1 MSTEIHPTAIIH
13 PSARLGENITVGP
26 YSMIGP
32 ECVIG
37 DGCQIG
43 SSVAVHR
50 WVELGKNV
58 RVWHGA
64 SLGGDPQDL
73 KFKGART
80 RVAIGEGTVIREFAT
95 VNLSTEERHVTRVG
109 RNCFLMAY
117 SHVAHECQVGDGV
130 IMANSANLAGHV
142 SVEDFAIIGGLTPVH
157 QFCRIGCYAM
167 VGGASAVQKDILPY
181 SKSFG
186 VPARVYG
193 TNSVGL
199 SRRGFPEKTR
209 SLLHQAF
216 RLIFYSNL
224 NTSQA
229 VERIKAELEPI
240 PEIAH
245 LLEFIESSKR
255 GIAK

>member
-1 MSTEIHPTAIIH
+1 MSSEIH
-13 PSARLGENITVGP
+13 PSAIIDKSARIGNNVSVGP
-26 YSMIGP
+26 HSIIGP

-37 DGCQIG
+37 DGCVIG
-43 SSVAVHR
+43 SSVAIHR
-50 WVELGKNV
+50 WVELGRNV

-73 KFKGART
+73 KYKGAPT
-80 RVAIGEGTVIREFAT
+80 KVVIGDDTVVREFAT
-95 VNLSTEERHVTRVG
+95 VNLSTEEGHVTRVG

-117 SHVAHECQVGDGV
+117 SHVAHECLVGDGV

-142 SVEDFAIIGGLTPVH
+142 TVEDFAIIGGLTPVH

-186 VPARVYG
+186 VPAKVYG

-199 SRRGFPEKTR
+199 TRRGFSEKSR
-209 SLLHQAF
+209 ALLHKAF

-224 NTSQA
+224 NTTQA
-229 VERIKAELEPI
+229 VEHIRAELEPI
-240 PEIAH
+240 PEIVH
-245 LLEFIESSKR
+245 LLEFIEGSKR

>member
-1 MSTEIHPTAIIH
+1 MDNEIH
-13 PSARLGENITVGP
+13 PSAIIDKTARLGVNVSVGP
-26 YSMIGP
+26 HSIIGP
-32 ECVIG
+32 ECLIG

-43 SSVAVHR
+43 SSVAIHR
-50 WVELGKNV
+50 WTELGNNV

-73 KFKGART
+73 KFKGAET
-80 RVAIGEGTVIREFAT
+80 RVVIGEGTVIREYAT
-95 VNLSTEERHVTRVG
+95 VNLSTEEGHVTRVG
-109 RNCFLMAY
+109 KNCFLMAY
-117 SHVAHECQVGDGV
+117 SHVAHECSVGDGV

-142 SVEDFAIIGGLTPVH
+142 TVEDCAIIGGLTPVH

-199 SRRGFPEKTR
+199 TRRGFPEMTR
-209 SLLHQAF
+209 NLLHKAF
-216 RLIFYSNL
+216 KLIFYSNL

-229 VERIKAELEPI
+229 VERIRTELEPV
-240 PEIAH
+240 PEIVH
-245 LLEFIESSKR
+245 LLEFIEGSKR

>member
-1 MSTEIHPTAIIH
+1 MPLEIHPTAIID
-13 PSARLGENITVGP
+13 PSVNLGENVTIGPHTV
-26 YSMIGP
+26 IGP

-37 DGCQIG
+37 DNCIIG
-43 SSVAVHR
+43 SSVTIHR

-58 RVWHGA
+58 KIWHGA
-64 SLGGDPQDL
+64 SIGGDPQDL
-73 KFKGART
+73 KYKGAKT
-80 RVAIGEGTVIREFAT
+80 KVLIGDDTVIREYAT
-95 VNLSTEERHVTRVG
+95 VNLSTDEGHVTRIG

-117 SHVAHECQVGDGV
+117 SHVAHECSVGDGV

-142 SVEDFAIIGGLTPVH
+142 TVEDFAIIGGLTPVH

-186 VPARVYG
+186 VPAKVYG

-199 SRRGFPEKTR
+199 TRRGFPEKTR
-209 SLLHQAF
+209 SLLHKAF
-216 RLIFYSNL
+216 KLIFYSNL

-229 VERIKAELEPI
+229 VDRIKSDLEQV
-240 PEIAH
+240 PEIVH
-245 LLEFIESSKR
+245 LLEFIEGSKR

>member
-1 MSTEIHPTAIIH
+1 MSNSIH
-13 PSARLGENITVGP
+13 PSAIIDKTAVIGDNVSVGP
-26 YSMIGP
+26 YTIIGP
-32 ECVIG
+32 ECLVG
-37 DGCQIG
+37 DGCAIG
-43 SSVAVHR
+43 SSVAIHR
-50 WVELGKNV
+50 WTELGRNV

-73 KFKGART
+73 KYKGAPT
-80 RVAIGEGTVIREFAT
+80 KVVIGDNTVVREFAT
-95 VNLSTEERHVTRVG
+95 VNLSTDEGHVTRVG

-117 SHVAHECQVGDGV
+117 SHVAHECAVGDGV

-142 SVEDFAIIGGLTPVH
+142 TVEDFAIIGGLTPVH

-199 SRRGFPEKTR
+199 TRRGFSEKAR
-209 SLLHQAF
+209 GLLHQAF
-216 RLIFYSNL
+216 RLIFYSDL

-229 VERIKAELEPI
+229 VGRIKADLEQT

-245 LLEFIESSKR
+245 LLEFIEGSKR

>member
-1 MSTEIHPTAIIH
+1 MPLEIHPTAIID
-13 PSARLGENITVGP
+13 PSVNLGENVTIGPHTV
-26 YSMIGP
+26 IGP

-37 DGCQIG
+37 DNCIIG
-43 SSVAVHR
+43 SSVTIHR

-58 RVWHGA
+58 KIWHGA
-64 SLGGDPQDL
+64 SIGGDPQDL
-73 KFKGART
+73 KYKGAKT
-80 RVAIGEGTVIREFAT
+80 KVLIGDDTVIREYAT
-95 VNLSTEERHVTRVG
+95 VNLSTDEGHVTRIG

-117 SHVAHECQVGDGV
+117 SHVAHECSVGDGV

-142 SVEDFAIIGGLTPVH
+142 TVEDFAIIGGLTPVH

-186 VPARVYG
+186 VPAKVYG

-199 SRRGFPEKTR
+199 TRRGFPEKTR
-209 SLLHQAF
+209 SLLHKAF
-216 RLIFYSNL
+216 KLIFYSNL

-229 VERIKAELEPI
+229 VDRIKSDLEQVS
-240 PEIAH
+240 EIVH
-245 LLEFIESSKR
+245 LLEFIEGSKR

>member
-1 MSTEIHPTAIIH
+1 MPLEIHPTAIID
-13 PSARLGENITVGP
+13 PSVNLGENVTIGPHTV
-26 YSMIGP
+26 IGP

-37 DGCQIG
+37 DNCIIG
-43 SSVAVHR
+43 SSVAIHR

-58 RVWHGA
+58 KIWHGA
-64 SLGGDPQDL
+64 SIGGDPQDL
-73 KFKGART
+73 KYKGAKT
-80 RVAIGEGTVIREFAT
+80 KVLIGDDTVIREYAT
-95 VNLSTEERHVTRVG
+95 VNLSTDEGHVTRIG

-117 SHVAHECQVGDGV
+117 SHVAHECSVGDGV

-142 SVEDFAIIGGLTPVH
+142 TVEDFAIIGGLTPVH

-186 VPARVYG
+186 VPAKVYG

-199 SRRGFPEKTR
+199 TRRGFPEKTR
-209 SLLHQAF
+209 SLLHKAF
-216 RLIFYSNL
+216 KLIFYSNL

-229 VERIKAELEPI
+229 VDRIKSDLEQVS
-240 PEIAH
+240 EIVH
-245 LLEFIESSKR
+245 LLEFIEGSKR

>member
-1 MSTEIHPTAIIH
+1 MANDIHPTAIID
-13 PSARLGENITVGP
+13 PSARLGENVCVGP
-26 YSMIGP
+26 YSIIGP
-32 ECVIG
+32 ECAIG
-37 DGCQIG
+37 DGCRIG
-43 SSVAVHR
+43 SSVAIHR
-50 WVELGKNV
+50 WTELGNNV
-58 RVWHGA
+58 QVWHGA

-73 KFKGART
+73 KYRGART
-80 RVAIGEGTVIREFAT
+80 KVVIGEGTVIREFVT
-95 VNLSTEERHVTRVG
+95 INLSTEEGHVTRVG

-142 SVEDFAIIGGLTPVH
+142 TVEDFAIIGGLTPVH

-186 VPARVYG
+186 VPAKVYG
-193 TNSVGL
+193 TNSIGL
-199 SRRGFPEKTR
+199 QRRGFPEKTR

-216 RLIFYSNL
+216 RIIFYSNL
-224 NTSQA
+224 NTTQA
-229 VERIKAELEPI
+229 VARIRSELEPV

>member
-1 MSTEIHPTAIIH
+1 MPSEIHPTAIIDKT
-13 PSARLGENITVGP
+13 AKLGENISVGP
-26 YSMIGP
+26 HSIIGP
-32 ECVIG
+32 ECTVG
-37 DGCQIG
+37 DGCIIG
-43 SSVAVHR
+43 SSVALHR
-50 WVELGKNV
+50 WVELGRNV

-73 KFKGART
+73 KYQGART
-80 RVAIGEGTVIREFAT
+80 KVVIGDNTVIRECAT
-95 VNLSTEERHVTRVG
+95 VNLSTAEGHATVVG
-109 RNCFLMAY
+109 PDCFLMAY
-117 SHVAHECQVGDGV
+117 CHVAHECAVGKGV
-130 IMANSANLAGHV
+130 ILANSANLAGHV
-142 SVEDFAIIGGLTPVH
+142 TVEDFAIIGGLTPVH
-157 QFCRIGCYAM
+157 QFCRIGCFAM

-186 VPARVYG
+186 VPAKVYG

-199 SRRGFPEKTR
+199 TRRGFPEKTR
-209 SLLHQAF
+209 SLLHRAF
-216 RLIFYSNL
+216 RMIFYSNL

-245 LLEFIESSKR
+245 LLAFIEGSKR